1 MNVDHSD
8 GLEVLEPAGR
18 HGEALSQQHPLQ
30 AVRRNAV
37 LVLGVRV
44 ALRVGAARRR
54 ALRGA
59 QVVHERQPVLPAEVH
74 ELDLAHARVEVDACR
89 EQRRELVEVS
99 SLYFHHCH
107 CWIVTG
113 AGLKLKQA
121 GQVKRTLSMDKLRRH
136 NEHN

>member
-8 GLEVLEPAGR
+8 GLETLEPAGR
-18 HGEALSQQHPLQ
+18 HGKALSQQHPLQ

-37 LVLGVRV
+37 LVLGVCV

-89 EQRRELVEVS
+89 EQRQELVS
-99 SLYFHHCH
+99 SLYFHYCH
-107 CWIVTG
+107 CWIITD

-121 GQVKRTLSMDKLRRH
+121 GQ
-136 NEHN
+136 

>member
-8 GLEVLEPAGR
+8 GLETLEPAGR

-37 LVLGVRV
+37 LVLGVCV

-89 EQRRELVEVS
+89 EQRQELVEVS
-99 SLYFHHCH
+99 SLYFHYCH
-107 CWIVTG
+107 CWIITD

-121 GQVKRTLSMDKLRRH
+121 GQ
-136 NEHN
+136 

>member
-1 MNVDHSD
+1 MYVDHSD
-8 GLEVLEPAGR
+8 GLEMLETASR
-18 HGEALSQQHPLQ
+18 HGGALSQQHPLQ

-59 QVVHERQPVLPAEVH
+59 QVVHERQPVLPAEVY

-89 EQRRELVEVS
+89 EKGQERRYNSAAVAAASPLRRYSE
-99 SLYFHHCH
+99 
-107 CWIVTG
+107 
-113 AGLKLKQA
+113 AGLKLKQV
-121 GQVKRTLSMDKLRRH
+121 GR
-136 NEHN
+136 